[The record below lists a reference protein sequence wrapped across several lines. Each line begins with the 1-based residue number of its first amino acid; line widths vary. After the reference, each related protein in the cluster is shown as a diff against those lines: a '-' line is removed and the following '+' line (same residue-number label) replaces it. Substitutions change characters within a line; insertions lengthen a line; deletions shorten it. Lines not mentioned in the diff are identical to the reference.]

1 MEECHGIYYRFD
13 SYCKKVLKNELI
25 NYSKIAQ
32 RIKKY
37 ETSFSDLSIGAA
49 CTLYHDIDTYFKTKF
64 YINGKY
70 IYINDIDLAGALTD
84 LEESKRKIILLAYIF
99 DMADREISEHLNLP
113 RSTVNYRRLKALKE
127 LKHFMEEL
135 V

>member
-25 NYSKIAQ
+25 NYSKISQ

-37 ETSFSDLSIGAA
+37 ETSFSDLSANQI
-49 CTLYHDIDTYFKTKF
+49 CSLYQDVDTYFKTKF

-70 IYINDIDLAGALTD
+70 IYINDINLADALAD
-84 LEESKRKIILLAYIF
+84 LEENKRIIILLAYIF

-127 LKHFMEEL
+127 LKNFMEEIL
-135 V
+135 